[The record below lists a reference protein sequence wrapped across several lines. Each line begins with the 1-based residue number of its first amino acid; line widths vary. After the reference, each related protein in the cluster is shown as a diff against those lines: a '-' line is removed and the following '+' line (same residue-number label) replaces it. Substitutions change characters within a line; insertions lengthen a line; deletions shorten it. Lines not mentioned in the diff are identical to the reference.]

1 MLGYVL
7 RSLRRNPKR
16 ALAAVAG
23 VALAFALF
31 ADAAFFVDGSG
42 RQMTR
47 RAVAHVTID
56 MQAGV
61 NESGASPLALVT
73 SVTPRP
79 PLAAGQEVTVTL
91 AATNTGSLPA
101 TAVVVEA
108 PLPPQLTYLFN
119 STHRDGAMA
128 ADVVAPVEPPS
139 DIPVE
144 EGGPPPP
151 PPVPPAPPLEGGFG
165 VGTLAPGASTTI
177 TYRAT
182 TKVAVAS
189 AADLLGGAVRSAEE
203 PAPARANGPTA
214 VDLRNLATA
223 LEKEP
228 ELEAVQPFGL
238 IELPAGSVTSG
249 ATVLG
254 VPVKLVAIDPDYP
267 DDIALVRFPA
277 GEFLPG
283 TAFLSPSVSQRLGAA
298 VGAPVRVR
306 IPGTPETSAVSLP
319 VSAIADL
326 TGADQWFASR
336 IEDSLGDFV
345 SAPDVIGVDIATFQ
359 QHVLPALR
367 VDSSAPVPAVV
378 AAPVLEVHAQVA
390 RGLLSENPRAARGTT
405 TGVRRTIERAAPGE
419 LTVIDNLTGGLDRA
433 RRDSILA
440 TVLFMALGLPGALL
454 AGYLAFYGAGLLAES
469 ERRERAL
476 LRARGFGPATLT
488 RAVAYQAAGIAVI
501 GSALGAAL
509 ALAVA
514 GALFP
519 ADVEVGDRT
528 VALAVGALVALV
540 TTLLAIYRP
549 AKRALL
555 RDVTESRQAV
565 MATERPGWLRI
576 RLDLMLLLVAALV
589 SAAFVLTGGFAPK
602 ASAHEEN
609 IALSF
614 YLLLAPWCLWLGATL
629 LVARGFFA
637 VSRRLGRRTTTD
649 FRRHLVSR
657 TLRRSVARRPGIVAA
672 GMITVSLAVAFGV
685 SLAVFVATFHD
696 RQAVDAR
703 FAVGSDVRVTVG
715 IGQTLPADIESRLR
729 VPGVVAVS
737 PVGQVPDTVL
747 GSEKLQFA
755 AVDPGT
761 FPAVAPLSSGFF
773 TDTTAEDAMQALAD
787 DPTAVLVDSETA
799 DSFNLDEGDV
809 VRLLIPSPA
818 LGQSVLVEFKVAGTL
833 TQFPGFPTGL
843 DFVGNLGAY
852 RQATGV
858 ASPSYYLLR
867 TDGTEATNARVVA
880 ALGTALGPDVPTR
893 ITTTAAAA
901 NPDQTSIAGLSL
913 TGLGRVEG
921 FYMLVI
927 ASLGIIIFVATLLVQ
942 RTGERAVMRALGL
955 ARRRLRAVLL
965 GEAVLV
971 ATVSTVAGTLI
982 GVPMAYMFIQ
992 ILRRIFVVPP
1002 AALSYPDSLPL
1013 LLVGVAAVTIAVAA
1027 VIVSLAVRR
1036 LHLVEY
1042 LRSE

>member
-47 RAVAHVTID
+47 RSIAHVTID

-61 NESGASPLALVT
+61 NDPGASPLALAT
-73 SVTPRP
+73 TVTPRP
-79 PLAAGQEVTVTL
+79 PLAAGQEATITL
-91 AATNTGSLPA
+91 VATNTGSAPA
-101 TAVVVEA
+101 TVVVVEA
-108 PLPPQLTYLFN
+108 PLPAQLTYVLG
-119 STHRDGAMA
+119 STQRDGAPV
-128 ADVVAPVEPPS
+128 ADIVAPVEPP
-139 DIPVE
+139 PE
-144 EGGPPPP
+144 EGPPPP
-151 PPVPPAPPLEGGFG
+151 PPPPPSPPLEGGFG
-165 VGTLAPGASTTI
+165 VGTLAPGGSTTI

-182 TKVAVAS
+182 TRVAVAS
-189 AADLLGGAVRSAEE
+189 AADLLGGTVRSAEE
-203 PAPARANGPTA
+203 PAPARANGPRA
-214 VDLRNLATA
+214 VNLSTLADTLR
-223 LEKEP
+223 KEP
-228 ELEAVQPFGL
+228 ELQAVQPFGL
-238 IELPAGSVTSG
+238 AELPSGSVSSG

-254 VPVKLVAIDPDYP
+254 VPVRLVAINPGYQR
-267 DDIALVRFPA
+267 DIDLVGFPA

-283 TAFLSPSVSQRLGAA
+283 TAFMSPSVAQRLGAA
-298 VGAPVRVR
+298 VGSPLQVR

-326 TGADQWFASR
+326 AGADQWFASR
-336 IEDSLGDFV
+336 LEDSLGDFV
-345 SAPDVIGVDIATFQ
+345 SAPDVVGVDIATFQ

-367 VDSSAPVPAVV
+367 LDSAAAVPAVTG
-378 AAPVLEVHAQVA
+378 APVLEVHAQV
-390 RGLLSENPRAARGTT
+390 RRDLLSANPRTARRTT
-405 TGVRRTIERAAPGE
+405 AGVRRTIERAAPGE
-419 LTVIDNLTGGLDRA
+419 LTVIDNLTGGLDKA

-476 LRARGFGPATLT
+476 LRARGFGPAILT
-488 RAVAYQAAGIAVI
+488 RAVAYQAAGIAVL
-501 GSALGAAL
+501 GSVIGAAL
-509 ALAVA
+509 ALVA
-514 GALFP
+514 ARALFP

-528 VALAVGALVALV
+528 VALAVGGAVALL
-540 TTLLAIYRP
+540 TTVLAIYRP

-576 RLDLMLLLVAALV
+576 RLDLVLLLVAALV
-589 SAAFVLTGGFAPK
+589 SAAFVVTGGFKPK

-637 VSRRLGRRTTTD
+637 VSRRLGGRTTTD

-657 TLRRSVARRPGIVAA
+657 TLRRSVTRRPGIVAA
-672 GMITVSLAVAFGV
+672 GLITVSLAVAFGV

-696 RQAVDAR
+696 QQEVDAR

-715 IGQTLPADIESRLR
+715 LGQSLPADIESRLR

-737 PVGQVPDTVL
+737 PVAQVPDTVL

-755 AVDPGT
+755 GVDPAT
-761 FPAVAPLSSGFF
+761 FPDVALLSSGFF
-773 TDTTAEDAMQALAD
+773 TDTTAADAMQALAD
-787 DPTAVLVDSETA
+787 DPQAVLVDSETA

-809 VRLLIPSPA
+809 VRLLIPSPS
-818 LGQSVLVEFKVAGTL
+818 LGQSVLVEFRVAGTL

-843 DFVGNLGAY
+843 DFVGHVAAY

-858 ASPSYYLLR
+858 VNPSYYLLR
-867 TDGTEATNARVVA
+867 TDGSEEANDRVVA
-880 ALGTALGPDVPTR
+880 ALHTALGPEVPAR

-921 FYMLVI
+921 FYMLLI

-965 GEAVLV
+965 GEAVIV
-971 ATVSTVAGTLI
+971 ASVSTLAGTLI

-992 ILRRIFVVPP
+992 VLRRIFVVPP
-1002 AALSYPDSLPL
+1002 ERLSYPASLPL
-1013 LLVGVAAVTIAVAA
+1013 LLAGVAAVTIAVAA
-1027 VIVSLAVRR
+1027 VMVTVAVRR